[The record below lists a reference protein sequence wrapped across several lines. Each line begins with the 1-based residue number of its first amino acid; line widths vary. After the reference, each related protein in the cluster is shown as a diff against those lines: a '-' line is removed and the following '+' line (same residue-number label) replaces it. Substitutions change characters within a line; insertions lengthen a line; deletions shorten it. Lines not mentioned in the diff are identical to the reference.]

1 MVNAESEK
9 RFEKQILW
17 SLGEKWNFLPNPCLV
32 VYLMYNPKLHGHDL
46 SSTPFPVPLS
56 LNLFPLNNP
65 WISCNEKKRVCSKPL
80 KKETS
85 MSNAFTYGD
94 FDESKCSPETY
105 WTANKLS
112 SMWSSSFS
120 ITGFSI
126 LLPMWWSSSFC
137 GN

>member
-1 MVNAESEK
+1 MAGAESEK

-17 SLGEKWNFLPNPCLV
+17 SLGERWNFLLNPCLV

-46 SSTPFPVPLS
+46 SFTPSPVPLS
-56 LNLFPLNNP
+56 LNLFPLNNL
-65 WISCNEKKRVCSKPL
+65 WKSCNEKKRVCSKPL
-80 KKETS
+80 RKETS
-85 MSNAFTYGD
+85 MSNAN
-94 FDESKCSPETY
+94 ESNCSTEAP
-105 WTANKLS
+105 WTADKLFAL
-112 SMWSSSFS
+112 WSNSFD